1 MSKMNPFE
9 EKKNLTEQAVAV
21 DSPEIKVSCS
31 PGKQVSLLWTL
42 KNKSNS
48 KWGSRNI
55 YFESF

>member
-1 MSKMNPFE
+1 MNPFE

-31 PGKQVSLLWTL
+31 SGKQVSLLWTL